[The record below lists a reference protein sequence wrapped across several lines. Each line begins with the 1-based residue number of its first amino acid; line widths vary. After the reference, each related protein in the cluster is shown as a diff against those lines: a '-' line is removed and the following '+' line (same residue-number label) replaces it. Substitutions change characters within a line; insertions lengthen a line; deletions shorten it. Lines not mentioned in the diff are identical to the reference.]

1 MAENQLNFDIGHR
14 HSSHSSGRSSC
25 PKAVKEVV
33 WRKYSG
39 NRMNGKCYVCKGPVT
54 YNNFEVGHNKSYA
67 QGGKWVVGNLRV
79 LCRSCNRSMGTM
91 TIETFK
97 KKHFSKQKPK
107 KSKKTLTKKV
117 KTKIPKQ
124 FGWPMKKQPNLFKF

>member
-1 MAENQLNFDIGHR
+1 MTENQFNFDLKNN
-14 HSSHSSGRSSC
+14 SSRRSSGRISC

-54 YNNFEVGHNKSYA
+54 YNNFEVGHNKSYS

-91 TIETFK
+91 TIELFK
-97 KKHFSKQKPK
+97 KKHFSIRKLK
-107 KSKKTLTKKV
+107 KSKKVSKKKIQR
-117 KTKIPKQ
+117 KTPEP
-124 FGWPMKKQPNLFKF
+124 FGWPMSKPHNFFKF